1 MHKFPKQIR
10 ILSIPHFG
18 SGYLESLPP
27 PSHFFFYHYALNEH
41 RKNKYD
47 SQWKCTN
54 EAFKAF
60 FAPITDTQCGT
71 CAVALVIWV
80 SKGDFSEE
88 SGSELSESSWCC
100 IILQTFFKLKI
111 CQRLWS
117 ALRHTQICLKIRNNP
132 STSSEQCTVSVCVCV
147 SLWYDKGALKT
158 CSPTTFVSWETTAVH
173 IKEQAWPFNIILNP
187 PTLLS

>member
-1 MHKFPKQIR
+1 MLTSTSQQRSHVLNWILFITTPKLETVSQWCTNHAQISKTNTDL
-10 ILSIPHFG
+10 INSTFWIWIFG
-18 SGYLESLPP
+18 IFPP
-27 PSHFFFYHYALNEH
+27 PHFFYHYALNEH

-60 FAPITDTQCGT
+60 FAPITDAQCGT

-117 ALRHTQICLKIRNNP
+117 ALRHTHSDLL
-132 STSSEQCTVSVCVCV
+132 E
-147 SLWYDKGALKT
+147 DKK
-158 CSPTTFVSWETTAVH
+158 
-173 IKEQAWPFNIILNP
+173 
-187 PTLLS
+187 